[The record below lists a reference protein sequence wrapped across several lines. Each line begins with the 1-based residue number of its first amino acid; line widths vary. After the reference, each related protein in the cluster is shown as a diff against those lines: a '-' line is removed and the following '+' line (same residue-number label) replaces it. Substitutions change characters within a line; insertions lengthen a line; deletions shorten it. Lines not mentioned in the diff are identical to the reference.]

1 MENFNELIEELT
13 IDSETSRHA
22 MQLLNIADL
31 QKLIQLIEL
40 RRSYKPAFFNSMGSF
55 AATFEPNERA
65 FAATIQGLD
74 PELWVNFVNECRSVV
89 RQQQQQPQQPQ
100 RQQQQQLQQPQRQQ
114 QQRQQQQQPQ
124 QPQPQQQQPQRR
136 METEPVLG
144 VVPPMPPGISLHDA
158 IMHKNAII
166 AQKAKMDKARPKG
179 GKKSRSKKRGRKSVH
194 RRKKSSNRCK
204 SRSRQ

>member
-22 MQLLNIADL
+22 MQLLNIDDL
-31 QKLIQLIEL
+31 QKLIELIEL
-40 RRSYKPAFFNSMGSF
+40 RRIYKPAFFNSMGSF

-74 PELWVNFVNECRSVV
+74 PELWVNFVKECRSVV
-89 RQQQQQPQQPQ
+89 RQQQQQQQPQQP
-100 RQQQQQLQQPQRQQ
+100 QPQRQQ
-114 QQRQQQQQPQ
+114 QQRQQPQQPQ
-124 QPQPQQQQPQRR
+124 QPQPQPQQQQQQQQQQR

-144 VVPPMPPGISLHDA
+144 LVPPMPPGISWDDA
-158 IMHKNAII
+158 IMHQKAII
-166 AQKAKMDKARPKG
+166 AQKAEMDKARPKG

-194 RRKKSSNRCK
+194 RRKKSSNR
-204 SRSRQ
+204 